1 MSRLNARWIT
11 GTPAVLSVLVLFA
24 CALLSALGLLWF
36 TIPKIDSL
44 LNRLVQKYDTML
56 PEITIRN
63 GHASIRD
70 KQPFVIDIGEKDV
83 ALVID
88 TREGKENEAL
98 DHVKNA
104 EVGAVLARD
113 KIVIKNRGEI
123 RIVPLADAPDVV
135 VNAHNIQSVVDQY
148 RPTVFTLGAALA
160 VFYFFFMKSLQV
172 LLLGLIPYFGARVYA
187 APLTYGEALKISTM
201 AMIPPVLFDLFLYA
215 TGVRI
220 PAAYVI
226 YFVLYIGVLVLAVRN
241 WGREPEP
248 SVGSVA
254 INP

>member
-1 MSRLNARWIT
+1 MSRLNARWIA

-24 CALLSALGLLWF
+24 CAAMSAVGLLWF

-44 LNRLVQKYDTML
+44 LNRLVQKYDTIL

-63 GHASIRD
+63 GHASIRE

-88 TREGKENEAL
+88 TREGKQNEAL
-98 DHVKNA
+98 DHVKDA

-135 VNAHNIQSVVDQY
+135 INARNIQSVVDQY
-148 RPTVFTLGAALA
+148 RATVLTLGAAVVVL
-160 VFYFFFMKSLQV
+160 YFFFIKSLQV
-172 LLLGLIPYFGARVYA
+172 LLLGFIPYFGARVYA
-187 APLTYGEALKISTM
+187 APLTYGAALKLSTM
-201 AMIPPVLFDLFLYA
+201 AMIPPVVFDLFLYS

-220 PAAYVI
+220 PAAYVV
-226 YFVLYIGVLVLAVRN
+226 YFVLYVGVLVLAVRN
-241 WGREPEP
+241 LVRQSEP
-248 SVGSVA
+248 SVNSIA